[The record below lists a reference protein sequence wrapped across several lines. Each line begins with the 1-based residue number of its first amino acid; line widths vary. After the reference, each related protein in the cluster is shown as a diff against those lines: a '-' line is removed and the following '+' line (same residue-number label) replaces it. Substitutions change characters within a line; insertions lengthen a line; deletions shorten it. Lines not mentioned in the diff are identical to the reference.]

1 MKSKYLL
8 ILVIIPL
15 FSLSLFSQKYAPNYP
30 HKSSG
35 SLETHYSIIIGSMR
49 VLENAEK
56 LKETAILNGF
66 ECEVIPFN
74 IKNKLFNRVCVG
86 KYSTFNEANEKL
98 KVVKK
103 ILKVSNAWILQ
114 LPSIKSTEKEQPSEM
129 SKKAEEQ
136 KRRADSIAQ
145 AQEKIAAQKKLEKEQ
160 KTEIVE
166 KKEEKKTPETN
177 KIIKN
182 EEPTSSKNAVIK
194 STLFSNDT
202 VKKEFVATFKNFI
215 EALRNYD
222 YAKANQF
229 IHPTFHLY
237 VTYNIESLPSVRE
250 FNNFEKFFAV
260 FSAFTSKG
268 TSYDFSVDLENM
280 IKKNNFKFDG
290 MPTYNCEKHMYM
302 PNGIIVSEINGS
314 LSQLIEDTRKYYKS
328 MNAEFLPVIEERLQ
342 NAQNSIQVAV
352 VDSDNRFIESLYFG
366 KIDNKW
372 YLIVMDLKIKCK

>member
-1 MKSKYLL
+1 
-8 ILVIIPL
+8 
-15 FSLSLFSQKYAPNYP
+15 
-30 HKSSG
+30 
-35 SLETHYSIIIGSMR
+35 E
-49 VLENAEK
+49 AE
-56 LKETAILNGF
+56 
-66 ECEVIPFN
+66 
-74 IKNKLFNRVCVG
+74 
-86 KYSTFNEANEKL
+86 
-98 KVVKK
+98 
-103 ILKVSNAWILQ
+103 
-114 LPSIKSTEKEQPSEM
+114 
-129 SKKAEEQ
+129 KKAEEQ

-145 AQEKIAAQKKLEKEQ
+145 AQEKIAAQKKVEAEKKAEEQKRRADSIAQAQEKIATQKKVEKEQ

-182 EEPTSSKNAVIK
+182 EEPTSSKNSVVK
-194 STLFSNDT
+194 STLFSNDS

-229 IHPTFHLY
+229 IHPTFHFY

-302 PNGIIVSEINGS
+302 PTGIIVSEINGS
-314 LSQLIEDTRKYYKS
+314 VSKLIEDTRKYYKS

-342 NAQNSIQVAV
+342 NAENSIQVAV

-366 KIDNKW
+366 KIENKW